1 MWCLCRCLLRVLEV
15 MEVLDGKFDSP
26 LKSRLGDDGR
36 DDAREM
42 TGVDEVV
49 VMREKAGVPGCLSS

>member
-26 LKSRLGDDGR
+26 LESRLGDDGR

-42 TGVDEVV
+42 TGVDEGVV
-49 VMREKAGVPGCLSS
+49 IREKAGVPGCLSS